1 MTFYD
6 CDMAVI
12 MTITKTS
19 LSLKYNYDISY
30 SLIIEGTVMRAKSYS
45 AESTSSSEDAESD
58 MSHLQEQV
66 FQLDGHYEDIIAIDS
81 DL

>member
-1 MTFYD
+1 
-6 CDMAVI
+6 MAVI

-45 AESTSSSEDAESD
+45 AESTSSSEHAESD
-58 MSHLQEQV
+58 MYHLQEDV